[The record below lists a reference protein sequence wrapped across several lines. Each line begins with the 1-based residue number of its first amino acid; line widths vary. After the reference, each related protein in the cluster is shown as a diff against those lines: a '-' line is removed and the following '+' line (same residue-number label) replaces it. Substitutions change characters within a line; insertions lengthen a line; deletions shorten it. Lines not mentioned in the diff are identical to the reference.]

1 MNNFQDYFKGGLTQQ
16 QPLKPAAFA
25 GMQYRPDFNGM
36 MQLQKQPQHATNYS
50 QVNPPVLPNQQL
62 GMRPFGMGG
71 RPGML
76 AGRRGFRAGVPKTP
90 ATTQP
95 QATTAAWWMRPEIWQ
110 QMMGGQQQ
118 NPFMPASPYTPHVLK

>member
-1 MNNFQDYFKGGLTQQ
+1 MNFQDYFKGGLTQQ

-71 RPGML
+71 RTGML
-76 AGRRGFRAGVPKTP
+76 GRRGFRAGVPKTP